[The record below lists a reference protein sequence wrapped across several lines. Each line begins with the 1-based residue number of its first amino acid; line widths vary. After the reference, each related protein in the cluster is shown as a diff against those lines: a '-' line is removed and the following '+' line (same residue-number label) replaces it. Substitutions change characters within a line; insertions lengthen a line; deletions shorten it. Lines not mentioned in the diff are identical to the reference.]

1 MNFEGYT
8 EAHPEPLHARK
19 TELFTKI
26 VALICELFSQ
36 NSLSQIFDRVLNTT
50 LIQFP
55 NVKRIHQKISRQK
68 ISLIK
73 VDLPAERILKIT
85 GLYKKKTL

>member
-36 NSLSQIFDRVLNTT
+36 NSLS
-50 LIQFP
+50 
-55 NVKRIHQKISRQK
+55 
-68 ISLIK
+68 
-73 VDLPAERILKIT
+73 
-85 GLYKKKTL
+85 

>member
-36 NSLSQIFDRVLNTT
+36 NSLFRYLTGSEYD
-50 LIQFP
+50 
-55 NVKRIHQKISRQK
+55 S
-68 ISLIK
+68 
-73 VDLPAERILKIT
+73 DLVS
-85 GLYKKKTL
+85 